1 MENFDWQGLI
11 GAFLVLVAIGF
22 GTNMGTDILKA
33 ITRLIGAKIN
43 WEGLTG
49 YWSLIAASALVFAG
63 IFLTDTNPLAFIE
76 GMGFEFL
83 DVDLAETLSALIGL
97 FIATKIHK
105 ISK

>member
-11 GAFLVLVAIGF
+11 GAFLILVAIGF

-33 ITRLIGAKIN
+33 VTRLIGAKIN

-49 YWSLIAASALVFAG
+49 YWSLLAAGALVFAG
-63 IFLTDTNPLAFIE
+63 ILLTDTNPLSFIE
-76 GMGFEFL
+76 GLGFEFL
-83 DVDLAETLSALIGL
+83 DADLAETLTALISL

-105 ISK
+105 KSK